1 MTGTLLWRGMLA
13 GVLAALLATLF
24 ARAVAEPQID
34 RAIAVEETHAAHGPG
49 MPLEEELVSRATQKG
64 IGLLTAL
71 ALYGAAVGGVFA
83 LTFAYGYGRL
93 ARIGP
98 RSFALLLAGLAFVL
112 IVVVPSIKY
121 PQTPSAVGK
130 HETVALRTAAYFG
143 MIVLSIGAAVLAVRL
158 RGALARVRGGLDAI
172 GRAPYDVLVNTTS
185 VGMGGDES
193 PIAASEIHADAV
205 VLDAVYAPEQTR
217 LLRDAR
223 ARGART
229 VSGRWMLVHQA
240 VAQLEAWAGAID
252 VELATRA
259 MANAFG
265 PQPA

>member
-49 MPLEEELVSRATQKG
+49 MPVEEELVSRATQKG

-112 IVVVPSIKY
+112 IVVVPSLKY
-121 PQTPSAVGK
+121 PQTPPAVGK

-143 MIVLSIGAAVLAVRL
+143 MVVLSIGAAVLAVRL
-158 RGALARVRGGLDAI
+158 RGALARVRGGLDATLPACAAYVGIVGLGQFLLPTIDEVAPDFPATLLWNFRVASFGTALVLWGTI
-172 GRAPYDVLVNTTS
+172 GVTFGLWAERVL
-185 VGMGGDES
+185 
-193 PIAASEIHADAV
+193 
-205 VLDAVYAPEQTR
+205 QR
-217 LLRDAR
+217 
-223 ARGART
+223 
-229 VSGRWMLVHQA
+229 Q
-240 VAQLEAWAGAID
+240 
-252 VELATRA
+252 
-259 MANAFG
+259 
-265 PQPA
+265 